1 MINKIVQTMAEAMT
15 GIPDGAVILVGGFG
29 SIGQPNALI
38 EGLIEQGAK
47 DLTVVANNSG
57 VGYVGLAK
65 LLDTGR
71 VRKIV
76 CSFPRTADP
85 VVFER
90 LWREGKIELECVPQG
105 TMAER
110 MRAAGAGIPAFY
122 TATAVGTKLAAG
134 KEEREIHGRKYILE
148 EALHG
153 DVALVEA
160 WEADRWGN
168 LTYNS
173 SARNFNPPMARR
185 EMAKRLA
192 DDIPEG
198 WYVNLGI
205 GAPLQVADYVPQERE
220 VVFQSENGI
229 LGMGPAPEPDK
240 INRWLINAGK
250 QYITLRTGGSYMH
263 HADSFALIRGGHLD
277 LCVLGA
283 FQVAENGDIANWST
297 SDNESAPAV
306 GGAMDLAAGAR
317 RIWVMMDHTT
327 KTGES
332 RLVRR
337 CTYPLTA
344 VGVVKRVYT
353 NLAVLDV
360 TDDGFA
366 VREMVPGMTLDELQ
380 KVTDAPLRMAQ

>member
-1 MINKIVQTMAEAMT
+1 MNVKTA
-15 GIPDGAVILVGGFG
+15 
-29 SIGQPNALI
+29 
-38 EGLIEQGAK
+38 AK
-47 DLTVVANNSG
+47 
-57 VGYVGLAK
+57 
-65 LLDTGR
+65 
-71 VRKIV
+71 
-76 CSFPRTADP
+76 
-85 VVFER
+85 
-90 LWREGKIELECVPQG
+90 
-105 TMAER
+105 
-110 MRAAGAGIPAFY
+110 
-122 TATAVGTKLAAG
+122 
-134 KEEREIHGRKYILE
+134 
-148 EALHG
+148 
-153 DVALVEA
+153 
-160 WEADRWGN
+160 
-168 LTYNS
+168 
-173 SARNFNPPMARR
+173 PMARR

-205 GAPLQVADYVPQERE
+205 GAPLQVADFVPDARE
-220 VVFQSENGI
+220 VVFQSENGV

-317 RIWVMMDHTT
+317 RLWVLMDHTT
-327 KTGES
+327 KSGES

-360 TDDGFA
+360 AGDGFA
-366 VREMVPGMTLDELQ
+366 VREMAPGLTFEALQ
-380 KVTDAPLRMAQ
+380 DVTDAPLRMAN